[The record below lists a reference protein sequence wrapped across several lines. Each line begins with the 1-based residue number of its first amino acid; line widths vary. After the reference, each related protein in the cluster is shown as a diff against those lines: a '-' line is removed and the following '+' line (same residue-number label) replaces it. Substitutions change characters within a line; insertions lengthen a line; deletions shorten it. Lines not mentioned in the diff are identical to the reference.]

1 MAKAFN
7 IVNAHILDSP
17 QIQYS
22 IALNWMNTHAI
33 RQVMEVKDIT
43 YYAEIFL
50 AVVFIGLGAAVL
62 LHLYNTVSHNYRIK
76 RGYYNML
83 GNIGA
88 DEKEIYKYI
97 LMENL
102 MVLRKALTV
111 AVILSIAII
120 FIVLVIFYAT
130 ILKNLQASALLYAG
144 LMFAMYPVAIVI
156 TLIALSL
163 LFVIMTYICRRTD
176 IKR

>member
-1 MAKAFN
+1 M
-7 IVNAHILDSP
+7 
-17 QIQYS
+17 Q
-22 IALNWMNTHAI
+22 
-33 RQVMEVKDIT
+33 
-43 YYAEIFL
+43 
-50 AVVFIGLGAAVL
+50 
-62 LHLYNTVSHNYRIK
+62 
-76 RGYYNML
+76 

-88 DEKEIYKYI
+88 HDKEIYKYT
-97 LMENL
+97 LMKNL

-120 FIVLVIFYAT
+120 FNVLVIFYAT

-163 LFVIMTYICRRTD
+163 LFLIMTYICRRTD